1 MSLKGST
8 KLYICSYTYKF
19 IDTSTDFERIRQTDV
34 WYVVGLTTSP
44 PSANSEPKPI
54 NKRNACST
62 PASMLHDQSDFASV
76 LESLER
82 LLSWIQ
88 LCLMKVVPSEEWPTF
103 QTALVHHWG
112 LFSSPWRWPQDLSLQ
127 QNISVF
133 RHRLKVIASLCNP
146 AIIENLYAILH
157 NNFDAVLNNQ
167 SMKQVY
173 KMLMN
178 RFYLYVKMTLQLL
191 AYSWIRF

>member
-1 MSLKGST
+1 
-8 KLYICSYTYKF
+8 
-19 IDTSTDFERIRQTDV
+19 
-34 WYVVGLTTSP
+34 
-44 PSANSEPKPI
+44 
-54 NKRNACST
+54 
-62 PASMLHDQSDFASV
+62 
-76 LESLER
+76 
-82 LLSWIQ
+82 
-88 LCLMKVVPSEEWPTF
+88 
-103 QTALVHHWG
+103 
-112 LFSSPWRWPQDLSLQ
+112 
-127 QNISVF
+127 VF